1 MRKPSDYICWE
12 GKHEMK
18 KSIKLKIS
26 QAARLEIL
34 KYFVSALLVMAI
46 GAIII
51 LSQGNSP
58 LEALRAMIIGSV
70 GSPSAIG
77 TTIRWATPSIIT
89 GIAAVIAFKSGIWNC
104 GIEGQMYF
112 GAFAAA
118 IAGSALTLPR
128 FLHIPVCL
136 IIGGLAGMAFAFIPA
151 ILKLKLNVNELIC
164 TLMLN
169 YAANLFTEYL
179 VFKYMGFDA
188 SELADAIATPDMH
201 PSARLSVIIPKTS
214 ATTAFFIAIGIAV
227 IIYLLYRYTV
237 KGYELKQVG
246 ENLRFSKYGGINY
259 KRTFIMIFLLSGF
272 ISGVC
277 GGTEMT
283 GTFGKFRPAFATNLG
298 WDGVMIASIAKNN
311 PLAVIIISII
321 WGMLKAGSFQMERTT
336 STNRLVVMVL
346 QSVFVL
352 LVAIDYEALFTHFKD
367 KKQIRRLRI
376 QKEEV

>member
-1 MRKPSDYICWE
+1 M
-12 GKHEMK
+12 
-18 KSIKLKIS
+18 KLKWKLTLS
-26 QAARLEIL
+26 AKLEIL
-34 KYFVSALLVMAI
+34 KYAAAVILVMVI
-46 GAIII
+46 GALIIF
-51 LSQGNSP
+51 SQGNSP
-58 LEALRAMIIGSV
+58 VEAFRAMIIGSV
-70 GSPSAIG
+70 GSPAAIG

-89 GIAAVIAFKSGIWNC
+89 GIAAVVAFKSGIWNC

-118 IAGSALTLPR
+118 IAGSALSLPR

-136 IIGGLAGMAFAFIPA
+136 LIGGLAGMAFAFIPA
-151 ILKLKLNVNELIC
+151 ILKLKLQVNELIC

-188 SELADAIATPDMH
+188 SELADAIATPDML

-214 ATTAFFIAIGIAV
+214 ATTAFFFAIGIAV
-227 IIYLLYRYTV
+227 AIHLLYRYTV

-246 ENLRFSKYGGINY
+246 ENLRFSRYGGINY

-283 GTFGKFRPAFATNLG
+283 GAFGKFRPAFALNLG

-311 PLAVIIISII
+311 PLAVVLISIV

-352 LVAIDYEALFTHFKD
+352 LVAIDYEALYGRLKERR
-367 KKQIRRLRI
+367 QIRRLRV
-376 QKEEV
+376 QREEA